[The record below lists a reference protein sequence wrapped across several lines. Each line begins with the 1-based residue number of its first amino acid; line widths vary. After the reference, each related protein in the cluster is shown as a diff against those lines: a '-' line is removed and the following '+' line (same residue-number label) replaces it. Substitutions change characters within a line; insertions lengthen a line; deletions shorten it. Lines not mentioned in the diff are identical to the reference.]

1 MWDRPG
7 VPTDN
12 VASRVER
19 AALTWSAGS
28 AQDPCSDRGMD
39 NVDLEEPK
47 VDPYGG
53 ADPNGEDARGHES
66 GDVQPPDG
74 AGGW

>member
-1 MWDRPG
+1 
-7 VPTDN
+7 
-12 VASRVER
+12 
-19 AALTWSAGS
+19 
-28 AQDPCSDRGMD
+28 MD